1 MLLLRGNTLFIT
13 GAIIGIVSS
22 VFWSD
27 MPGLRWAVALL
38 LITLVSFRIA
48 RLRFVQGVVVGI
60 IITIVYG
67 QSYIAKTESLNLI
80 GNDIIINGVVD
91 SLLSQKKR
99 TVEFLF
105 VVNQVNGDNRPIG
118 LQPKVKLY
126 WKEPPLNKVIKL
138 NQQWQFSVRLKT
150 PYGRVNEAGFDNET
164 YFVAH
169 QLSGSGNIISGTLLT
184 SGYSF
189 RQQLYDKTLQLTEQL
204 PLQPL
209 LLALSFGK
217 RDTLQAEHWKILQQS
232 GLAHLMAISG
242 LHIGLVFSMGWL
254 VGVTTRSFMSTS
266 TVVWLPLYFASMAA
280 LSYAWLAGFS
290 IPTQRALIACLITS
304 VLLLFRIEWSKWLL
318 LTTVMFCCLLLNPFS
333 SLSLSFWLT
342 FMAVAILLLVMTL
355 GLKPQRVVGVER
367 DLWRRWAQKIK
378 MVVLLQLALTLFL
391 IPLQISNFGGFSI
404 ASPIINIIAVPW
416 VSLIS
421 VPLVFSA
428 LLLSNFSDSVGAQLW
443 WLADCSLSPVWWLA
457 KQATQAW
464 LTLDGSYLRLAIAAV
479 SGVLIIW
486 LLPVRRVV
494 VLLIVVS
501 VIALYPDKKKL
512 GWSLDVLD
520 VGHGLAVIIEKGGE
534 AILYDTGSAWE
545 GGSIAQ
551 RVVIPVLHH
560 RGIEQLEG
568 LILSHSDN
576 DHAGGK
582 EFIKQIMKPKW
593 VKSSEYQAEMLPCI
607 KGEKWQWQGLNFQVL
622 WPPQRVTRAFNP
634 HSCVIKVSDSFHSI
648 LLTGDI
654 TDVSELLM
662 LNQHPNLTAD
672 LLLVPH
678 HGSRSSSTERLLQQL
693 QAEVALV
700 SVAKHNPW
708 SLPSLKIKK
717 RYQQN
722 SIQWIETAKS
732 GQITVQYENEKRTI
746 IRHRQELAA
755 NWYRKLFG
763 AMGDKE

>member
-22 VFWSD
+22 AFWSD
-27 MPGLRWAVALL
+27 MPGLRWAAALF
-38 LITLVSFRIA
+38 LITLASFRIA
-48 RLRFVQGVVVGI
+48 RLRIVQGVVVGI
-60 IITIVYG
+60 VIIIVNG

-91 SLLSQKKR
+91 SLLSQKNR

-105 VVNQVNGDNRPIG
+105 VVNQISGHQLSRG
-118 LQPKVKLY
+118 LQPKIKLY
-126 WKEPPLNKVIKL
+126 WNDPSLNKTIKL

-169 QLSGSGNIISGTLLT
+169 QLSGSGKIISGVLLEQ
-184 SGYSF
+184 GYSY
-189 RQQLYDKTLQLTEQL
+189 RQQLFDKTLQLTEQL

-217 RDTLQAEHWKILQQS
+217 RDTLQAEHWQILQQS

-242 LHIGLVFSMGWL
+242 LHIGLAFSIGWL
-254 VGVTTRSFMSTS
+254 IGVMIRSAMLTS
-266 TVVWLPLYFASMAA
+266 SLVWLPLYFASVAA
-280 LSYAWLAGFS
+280 FSYAWLAGFS
-290 IPTQRALIACLITS
+290 IPTQRALIACLLTS

-318 LTTVMFCCLLLNPFS
+318 LITVMFCCLLLNPFS

-355 GLKPQRVVGVER
+355 GIKPQRSSAA
-367 DLWRRWAQKIK
+367 DLEWWRRWIQKIK
-378 MVVLLQLALTLFL
+378 MVLLLQLALSLFL

-421 VPLVFSA
+421 VPLIFVA
-428 LLLSNFSDSVGAQLW
+428 LLLSNFSDSLGALFW
-443 WLADCSLSPVWWLA
+443 WLVDCSLLPVWWLA
-457 KQATQAW
+457 KQATQSW
-464 LTLDGSYLRLAIAAV
+464 LTLDGSYLRLAIAVV

-486 LLPVRRVV
+486 LLPARRVV

-501 VIALYPDKKKL
+501 VIALYPDKKRL
-512 GWSLDVLD
+512 GWRLDVLD

-568 LILSHSDN
+568 MILSHSDN

-582 EFIKQIMKPKW
+582 ELIKQIMKPKW
-593 VKSSEYQAEMLPCI
+593 VKSSEYQAEILPCI
-607 KGEKWQWQGLNFQVL
+607 QGEKWQWQGLDFQVL
-622 WPPQRVTRAFNP
+622 WPPKRVTRAFNP

-648 LLTGDI
+648 LLTGDM

-678 HGSRSSSTERLLQQL
+678 HGSRSSSTEKLLRQL

-732 GQITVQYENEKRTI
+732 GQITVHYKNEKRTI
-746 IRHRQELAA
+746 LKHRQELAA

>member
-254 VGVTTRSFMSTS
+254 VGVTARSFMSTS
-266 TVVWLPLYFASMAA
+266 TVVWLPLYSASMAA

-391 IPLQISNFGGFSI
+391 IPLQISSFGGFSI

-428 LLLSNFSDSVGAQLW
+428 LLLSNFSDSAGEQLW

-486 LLPVRRVV
+486 LLPARRVV